1 MWSQT
6 AVIRIARPPWSGEWL
21 CLSIR
26 QRRPRVKAART
37 RKSGPAKHPPALWRR
52 LTHCTLKE
60 ATRLLR
66 KVVAR
71 SPAELD
77 RLRPAWE
84 NLYRASTNTLFQC
97 FSWNRLAASLFA
109 AREEPYV
116 VLLESE
122 AGAAL
127 IPGAIADH
135 GFTLL
140 GEALFDYRDVLAA
153 GDPSLL
159 RQAWQEVAAL
169 KLPIFFAALRGEE
182 RRRAW
187 EEFAPHPFVSAP
199 CVLTRDISSEQ
210 LATAH
215 TRIGS
220 RWRKILRQG
229 VEFRHE
235 SNPPTELLQRIYQL
249 KAAQVPA
256 NLFRDASRINFL
268 TAAAKLGEVPCDVY
282 TLTQDSLLIAAL
294 VTFRDGDFRRFY
306 TTYYDHAWAHFSPGI
321 VLLFE
326 ATRLSLEEGLNCD
339 YMTGEQPHKVRLA
352 TASVPL
358 FRVECSRQVWARV
371 AGQEEQPVP
380 ELAA

>member
-1 MWSQT
+1 M
-6 AVIRIARPPWSGEWL
+6 
-21 CLSIR
+21 
-26 QRRPRVKAART
+26 
-37 RKSGPAKHPPALWRR
+37 
-52 LTHCTLKE
+52 
-60 ATRLLR
+60 LR
-66 KVVAR
+66 KMVAR
-71 SPAELD
+71 SPAEVDL
-77 RLRPAWE
+77 LRPAWE
-84 NLYRASTNTLFQC
+84 NLYRTCTKTLFQC
-97 FSWNRLAASLFA
+97 FSWNRLAALLFA

-116 VLLESE
+116 VLLESD

-140 GEALFDYRDVLAA
+140 GEALFDYRDVLAS

-169 KLPIFFAALRGEE
+169 KLPIFFAALRGQE

-187 EEFAPHPFVSAP
+187 EDFAPYPFVSAP
-199 CVLTRDISSEQ
+199 CVLTSSSSAEQ

-215 TRIGS
+215 TRIAS

-229 VEFRHE
+229 VEFRRE
-235 SNPPTELLQRIYQL
+235 PNPSTELLRRIYQL
-249 KAAQVPA
+249 KAAQLPA
-256 NLFRDASRINFL
+256 NLFRDAARINFL
-268 TAAAKLGEVPCDVY
+268 TAAARLGEAPCDVY
-282 TLTQDSLLIAAL
+282 TLTQGSTLVAAL
-294 VTFRDGDFRRFY
+294 VTFRDGNTRRFY

-326 ATRLSLEEGLNCD
+326 VTRLSLEEGLNCD

-352 TASVPL
+352 TVRVPL
-358 FRVECSRQVWARV
+358 FRVECPREVWAHV
-371 AGQEEQPVP
+371 VGEEQPVP

>member
-1 MWSQT
+1 M
-6 AVIRIARPPWSGEWL
+6 AIARSGASAGVE
-21 CLSIR
+21 
-26 QRRPRVKAART
+26 AAQPG
-37 RKSGPAKHPPALWRR
+37 KSRPAKHPPAQTRR
-52 LTHCTLKE
+52 LSHCTLKE
-60 ATRLLR
+60 ATGLLR

-77 RLRPAWE
+77 ILRPAWE
-84 NLYRASTNTLFQC
+84 SLYRTCPKTLFQS
-97 FSWNRLAASLFA
+97 FSWNGLAASSFS

-116 VLLESE
+116 VLLESD

-210 LATAH
+210 LALAH

-235 SNPPTELLQRIYQL
+235 PNPSTELLQRIYQL
-249 KAAQVPA
+249 KAAQLPA

-268 TAAAKLGEVPCDVY
+268 AAAARLGEAPCDVY
-282 TLTQDSLLIAAL
+282 TLSQGSTLVAAL
-294 VTFRDGDFRRFY
+294 VTFRDGNIRRFY
-306 TTYYDHAWAHFSPGI
+306 TTYYDHSWAHFSPGI

-358 FRVECSRQVWARV
+358 FRVECSREVWARV

>member
-1 MWSQT
+1 M
-6 AVIRIARPPWSGEWL
+6 
-21 CLSIR
+21 
-26 QRRPRVKAART
+26 
-37 RKSGPAKHPPALWRR
+37 
-52 LTHCTLKE
+52 
-60 ATRLLR
+60 
-66 KVVAR
+66 VAR

-77 RLRPAWE
+77 LLRPAWE
-84 NLYRASTNTLFQC
+84 SLYRTGTKTLFQC
-97 FSWNRLAASLFA
+97 FSWNRLAAFLFA

-116 VLLESE
+116 VLLESD

-187 EEFAPHPFVSAP
+187 KGFSPHPFVSAP
-199 CVLTRDISSEQ
+199 GVLTRDISAEQ
-210 LATAH
+210 LVADHA
-215 TRIGS
+215 RIGS

-229 VEFRHE
+229 VEFRQE
-235 SNPPTELLQRIYQL
+235 PNPSTELLQRIYQL
-249 KAAQVPA
+249 KAAQLPA
-256 NLFRDASRINFL
+256 NLFRDASRIDFL
-268 TAAAKLGEVPCDVY
+268 AAAGRLAGIPCDVY
-282 TLTQDSLLIAAL
+282 TLTQGSTLVAAL
-294 VTFRDGDFRRFY
+294 VTFRDGNTRRYY

-326 ATRLSLEEGLNCD
+326 VTRLSLEEGLNCD

-352 TASVPL
+352 TARVPL
-358 FRVECSRQVWARV
+358 FRVECSREVWGRV
-371 AGQEEQPVP
+371 AGHEEQPVP